1 MSLYFQV
8 SFSVNVSEIPRE
20 TIPSVSSEDDVVS
33 EGRDQSLSPSVT
45 SDDVAVEDLEGEPP
59 PSPLS
64 PISPTHS
71 EKPKGPQP
79 PPKPKS
85 KEVSYLFIFYFI
97 LLLLLLYMYNF
108 FFL

>member
-1 MSLYFQV
+1 MQV
-8 SFSVNVSEIPRE
+8 SFSVNVSEIPRD
-20 TIPSVSSEDDVVS
+20 TIPSVSSEDDVS

-45 SDDVAVEDLEGEPP
+45 SDDVAVEDVEGEPP

-71 EKPKGPQP
+71 ERPKGPEP

-85 KEVSYLFIFYFI
+85 NQAFYLHVYFSA
-97 LLLLLLYMYNF
+97 YFNS
-108 FFL
+108 